1 MKFQCFSSSTKGSL
15 GTFQLLVLIVWELK
29 RAFRIQLFL
38 PGHLQKDNIWELL
51 LSSTMWV
58 SGAQFRSRGWAIWSD
73 SRTLECYLSGG
84 PSGKWAPQA
93 AGSSVKLT
101 TYLTFVPSDLCP
113 TKSSLFCFWNVANP
127 LTSIYT
133 FHYISLHYHHG
144 LYHITWSRRLSGL
157 YSKSILAPLRC
168 VFLTEPLPVSVNG
181 TPFGDRG

>member
-1 MKFQCFSSSTKGSL
+1 MPLGYSCSCQVTYRRTTSGSYSSLPPCESL
-15 GTFQLLVLIVWELK
+15 GLNSD
-29 RAFRIQLFL
+29 
-38 PGHLQKDNIWELL
+38 H
-51 LSSTMWV
+51 
-58 SGAQFRSRGWAIWSD
+58 GA
-73 SRTLECYLSGG
+73 E
-84 PSGKWAPQA
+84 PSGQTQGPLSVTWVEAPKGNAAPQA
-93 AGSSVKLT
+93 AGSSVGLT

-127 LTSIYT
+127 MTSIYK

-144 LYHITWSRRLSGL
+144 LYHITWSRRLPGL